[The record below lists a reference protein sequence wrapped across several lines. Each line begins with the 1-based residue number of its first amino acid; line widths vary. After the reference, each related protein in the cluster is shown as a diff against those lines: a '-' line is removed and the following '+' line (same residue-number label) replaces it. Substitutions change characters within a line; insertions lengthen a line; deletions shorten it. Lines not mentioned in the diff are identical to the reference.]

1 MFVSAAVKLTPE
13 TEELL
18 RPLLADLGLLPG
30 QANMLRE
37 MLALRQLPNG
47 PSIAEI
53 ATSSDLAAQ
62 TVRKFDQ
69 QVWHDTKAQQYKSA
83 FISYGGPDE
92 AFASSLYKALL
103 AKGVHVYYFPESSIP
118 GRQLHRTM
126 SNAVYEYDVVI
137 SVCSKA
143 AVTRPGWLNE
153 LEQTFAREAREGG
166 TELLIPILL
175 DDYVLAE
182 WNPDRKDLA
191 RQLRS
196 RVAADFRGFA
206 DEAIFSKQVERL
218 LKALEPENKGVE
230 G

>member
-18 RPLLADLGLLPG
+18 RPLLADLGLLPS
-30 QANMLRE
+30 QTDILRE
-37 MLALRQLPNG
+37 MLTLRQLPNG

-53 ATSSDLAAQ
+53 ATSSDLSAQ
-62 TVRKFDQ
+62 TVRKLDQ
-69 QVWHDTKAQQYKSA
+69 QVSPGTKAQQYKSA

-92 AFASSLYKALL
+92 AFAGSLYKALL
-103 AKGVHVYYFPESSIP
+103 AKGVHVYYFPESSVP

-126 SNAVYEYDVVI
+126 SNAVHEYDVVV
-137 SVCSKA
+137 SVCSRA

-153 LEQTFAREAREGG
+153 LEQTLAREAREGG

-175 DDYVLAE
+175 DDYILAE
-182 WNPDRKDLA
+182 WSPEKKDLA

-196 RVAADFRGFA
+196 RVAADFRGIA
-206 DEAIFSKQVERL
+206 DEEIFSKQVERL
-218 LKALEPENKGVE
+218 LKALEPENKATE

>member
-1 MFVSAAVKLTPE
+1 MFVTAAVRLTPE

-18 RPLLADLGLLPG
+18 RPLLADLGLLPS
-30 QANMLRE
+30 QTEMLRD

-53 ATSSDLAAQ
+53 ATSSDLSAQ
-62 TVRKFDQ
+62 TVRKLDQ
-69 QVWHDTKAQQYKSA
+69 QARPETKAQQYKSA

-92 AFASSLYKALL
+92 VFAGSLYKALL
-103 AKGVHVYYFPESSIP
+103 AEGVHVYYFPESSIP

-126 SNAVYEYDVVI
+126 SDAVHEYDVIV

-166 TELLIPILL
+166 AELLIPILL

-182 WNPDRKDLA
+182 WSPERKDLA

-196 RVAADFRGFA
+196 RVAADFRGFT
-206 DEAIFSKQVERL
+206 DEEIFSKQVHRL
-218 LKALEPENKGVE
+218 LKALGDPGGVSP
-230 G
+230 

>member
-1 MFVSAAVKLTPE
+1 MFVSAALKLTPE

-18 RPLLADLGLLPG
+18 RPLLADLGLLPN
-30 QANMLRE
+30 QTDKLRE

-53 ATSSDLAAQ
+53 AKSSDLSAQ
-62 TVRKFDQ
+62 TVRKLDQ
-69 QVWHDTKAQQYKSA
+69 RASPETKVQQYKSA

-92 AFASSLYKALL
+92 AFAGSIYKALL
-103 AKGVHVYYFPESSIP
+103 AKGVHVYYFPESSTP

-126 SNAVYEYDVVI
+126 SNAVYDYDVVI

-143 AVTRPGWLNE
+143 AVTRSGWLYE
-153 LEQTFAREAREGG
+153 LELTLTREAREGG
-166 TELLIPILL
+166 IELLIPILL
-175 DDYVLAE
+175 DDYVLSE
-182 WNPDRKDLA
+182 WSPDRRDLA

-206 DEAIFSKQVERL
+206 DEEIFCKQVERL
-218 LKALEPENKGVE
+218 LKALESEK
-230 G
+230 